1 MQKTKKFPLLNIWII
16 VSCLSLLGSY
26 FLLQPRFSNII
37 PFVRHSRL
45 NTFIQNTIR
54 NNFISPQEF
63 WQLRE
68 FYSPGNIQFNKPNLT
83 FSSSKIV
90 SRETLIDTIIPLQ
103 SLLPK
108 KESWHVLY
116 KNTNELIATKE
127 NMTFIYFVKPP
138 SEMIKAN
145 AYFDDVDTDEK
156 LLKSKNWY
164 VVTQI
169 QQ

>member
-1 MQKTKKFPLLNIWII
+1 MQKTNKFPRLNIWII
-16 VSCLSLLGSY
+16 VSCLGLLSSY

-37 PFVRHSRL
+37 PFVRHIRL
-45 NTFIQNTIR
+45 NAFIQNTIK
-54 NNFISPQEF
+54 NNSISPQEF

-83 FSSSKIV
+83 FTSNKIL
-90 SRETLIDTIIPLQ
+90 SHETLIDTNITLQ

-108 KESWHVLY
+108 KENWHVLY
-116 KNTNELIATKE
+116 KNMNEFIATKG
-127 NMTFIYFVKPP
+127 NVTFIYFIKPS

-145 AYFDDVDTDEK
+145 AYFDNVETDEK